1 MVWMTY
7 AIVAIVIVPTP
18 TKQCAHI
25 MNTIRS
31 CFTATVAFLVV
42 AIGGRVAS
50 SMDNIVPA
58 RKCCEMDRIYD
69 PEVRFCSRPTG
80 QGSKFERSRLNVKVA
95 ANTVLDMFYDKR
107 LHCNATEVLVDVHAV
122 EVRGLMEAHTS
133 PIELPPN
140 YCFDL
145 TPSDELVARTCRPRG
160 QYCGR
165 DDYTCVNKC
174 CYPGLIAVTDPNTDN
189 FLCIESEM
197 PFTLSAYETDAGGSP
212 VGRSNNTVLPYDTRL
227 CLSVELLDDR
237 FMLTTDGSL
246 FLLHDGVEW
255 IIPGTDYCLE
265 YYIKDGPPEAAVL
278 RAFLCTNAKPPVS
291 ILFWVKILSV
301 VCLVLTL
308 IVYATLPYL
317 RNASGYYFIFYMACQ
332 LVYFVFDVIYD
343 LVEDDIK
350 SPWCI
355 PYGYF
360 AFFATMTTCCWLNVI
375 CFDVYWML
383 RYNNLINRNTSK
395 SVRTIMYH
403 IYCWG
408 FSSICVSTGYLFQHS
423 QNETLLE
430 LAPNIGKFACFFR
443 GVYVYGNFI
452 FYWLPTRGMLIANLI
467 LFFLTAIHF
476 SRIKSELNKFRQT
489 DSKIEM
495 FLVYK
500 ERFVINIK
508 LFLVF
513 GMPFLFFMVSEFF
526 QIKGIKMVIIKAIT
540 NLQGVYIFIIF
551 VTKSKVIMNL
561 RKKFRGSMDHSEGTR
576 INTIPGSS

>member
-1 MVWMTY
+1 
-7 AIVAIVIVPTP
+7 
-18 TKQCAHI
+18 

-42 AIGGRVAS
+42 AIGGKVAS
-50 SMDNIVPA
+50 SMDNVVPA
-58 RKCCEMDRIYD
+58 RKCCAMDQIYD
-69 PEVRFCSRPTG
+69 QKSRFCSRPTG
-80 QGSKFERSRLNVKVA
+80 HGSKFEPSRLNVTVA
-95 ANTVLDMFYDKR
+95 ANTVLDMFYDER
-107 LHCNATEVLVDVHAV
+107 LHCNATEVLVDVPAV

-133 PIELPPN
+133 PIELPPG

-145 TPSDELVARTCRPRG
+145 TPSDELVARTCRPRD

-165 DDYTCVNKC
+165 GNYTCVKKC
-174 CYPGLIAVTDPNTDN
+174 CDPGFILVSLPDSDDFWCTK
-189 FLCIESEM
+189 SEI
-197 PFTLSAYETDAGGSP
+197 PFTVSAYESDAGGSP
-212 VGRSNNTVLPYDTRL
+212 VGRSNNTVLPYDTHL
-227 CLSVELLDDR
+227 CGFVNLMDDR

-246 FLLHDGVEW
+246 FLIHEGVEW

-265 YYIKDGPPEAAVL
+265 YYIEDGPPEAADL

-317 RNASGYYFIFYMACQ
+317 RNASGYYFMFYMACQ

-343 LVEDDIK
+343 LVEDDIN

-383 RYNNLINRNTSK
+383 RYNNSINRNTSI

-408 FSSICVSTGYLFQHS
+408 FPSICVSTGFLFQYS
-423 QNETLLE
+423 QNEKLLTI
-430 LAPNIGKFACFFR
+430 APDIGIYKCFFSDLDD
-443 GVYVYGNFI
+443 YGNLI
-452 FYWLPTRGMLIANLI
+452 FYWLPTCGMLTANLI

-476 SRIKSELNKFRQT
+476 SRIKSELNKFRRT

-500 ERFVINIK
+500 ERFVMHIK

-513 GMPFLFFMVSEFF
+513 GMPFSFFMVSQFF
-526 QIKGIKMVIIKAIT
+526 QFKGIKAVIIKAIT

-561 RKKFRGSMDHSEGTR
+561 RKKFRGSIDYSEGRR
-576 INTIPGSS
+576 INTFSRSS